1 MEDQAVMH
9 PQSAEM
15 TIRKT
20 KGFNCKERVV
30 GKFLSKLK
38 DQDKL
43 GASFVHALDS
53 KTQEATSL
61 LGAIFS
67 IMIFCVT
74 MLYTS

>member
-30 GKFLSKLK
+30 GKFISKLK
-38 DQDKL
+38 DQEKVNV
-43 GASFVHALDS
+43 AAV
-53 KTQEATSL
+53 Q
-61 LGAIFS
+61 I
-67 IMIFCVT
+67 
-74 MLYTS
+74 